1 MNKNED
7 LENGEGHLGPAGK
20 PRGRGKVGRPWE
32 IWRWHR
38 KGAEE
43 STHTHTHFKFSQRIA
58 LGLPTKSTPFPSPPF
73 VSREDEAALLVLLG
87 AKKS

>member
-1 MNKNED
+1 MKTTA

-20 PRGRGKVGRPWE
+20 PRGRGKVGGLGKFGGGTERVLRNP
-32 IWRWHR
+32 
-38 KGAEE
+38 
-43 STHTHTHFKFSQRIA
+43 HTHTSKFSRRTA

-73 VSREDEAALLVLLG
+73 VSREEEAALLVLLG

>member
-1 MNKNED
+1 M
-7 LENGEGHLGPAGK
+7 
-20 PRGRGKVGRPWE
+20 GRGTWVLQGNQEDGGRLGGLGKFGGGTERVLRNP
-32 IWRWHR
+32 
-38 KGAEE
+38 
-43 STHTHTHFKFSQRIA
+43 HTHTHFKFSQRIA